1 MPFPRTPGTPGT
13 AGEGRTPLP
22 SPSLEAAAA
31 TATIRWAGS
40 RVDVAPLSLPSPEH
54 ELMDPLRGFTVSIP
68 GTHDQ
73 PLPSLRGSPIIPR
86 VAPKGSFWEGT
97 QDVYTLDGQKAPHP
111 PENAPVPVPPT
122 PGSSAPAASFRTV
135 PRRAPIPPATA
146 PIPHSRVVEA
156 AGDYF
161 SDARNVHQHA
171 HAASRLRNA
180 ISPSNSSEGSGGPEA
195 GSGGASSAPAI
206 TGTPPPLQRRL
217 TDPEHVAFLDE
228 AANAQ
233 RTSPSTNDPAQ
244 SQSAT
249 YAALSLAVVPGL
261 DRRTKEEREYTAL
274 GFLVPPQPPDEEER
288 RKALYRFNVMHTA
301 RDVNFDRI
309 AHLSKLVFKTKMVY
323 ISLVDAAEQWFKA
336 ESGLGVPSVAR
347 DVSFCGHCI
356 LQRGDEP
363 MIVLDA
369 TRDWRFQRNPLVMG
383 PPHIRF
389 YAGAPLR
396 THDGHNIGSLCVIDD
411 VPWTEFTP
419 RQRHTLK
426 EFAAIVMRELELWRD
441 KIQLR
446 IRDRIQTSMEHFTR
460 ECLEMDTN
468 EPDSMNRVYDRA
480 AKLVKRTLDVEGAL
494 VLDISHLELMEI
506 TDDNGKPSILFH
518 GDPYGPTSAPTSSSA
533 PNPPVPGAPNGTQA
547 NQTLLHRK
555 YEFGSIPPLP
565 VLGSAE
571 TAVDPDQRA
580 RGLTAI
586 EHAKLSDF
594 LVNYPDGKIYEG
606 LVPLCFRHMLPNN
619 IQYAMIVPVWSI
631 DKNCFV
637 LLLAYT
643 TDLSKHYLEG
653 YELQYLRAIGVI
665 ILSSMLK
672 RRMQLADKAKSHF
685 ISNIS
690 HELRTPLHGIL
701 AAAELLGDTR
711 LSGTQSSFLHTVQAC
726 ATSLVETVNHVL
738 DFTKLSGAKN
748 AHAQPEQP
756 IRHGHMDLITLVEE
770 TTENCFIGQQARAM
784 GEIGSVYAPSALAE
798 DDSTP
803 AALTKR
809 KWARVETVVDIGLRK
824 KGWNVLIERGGIRR
838 VLTNLIGNSLKFTS
852 DGFVQVSLRESQE
865 PAGRGMIRVELLVTD
880 TGKGISKD
888 FLKNQLFHPFSQE
901 NPMQSGTGL
910 GLAIVNSIVRSESVN
925 GKVDVW
931 SVEGQGTEIK
941 VSFDAEVLPADDSR
955 CGENPAAELDVLG
968 SASVSLIGFD
978 QEHRG
983 QALVREVIKT
993 YLRDWWDFDVK
1004 DENDLGN
1011 ILIVNED
1018 FLFVRELVRQRDV
1031 GRPVILLS
1039 AVRGDQKVSAVCDAY
1054 ERMGGLI
1061 AVVFKPGGPTRL
1073 LKALRLCLNDLDIRR
1088 RGQVPRSTSENL
1100 IHTVQSMPVESR
1112 DFAAVLGSSSPLRI
1126 RPPGSA
1132 TRPNF
1137 ARSRTD
1143 SGDLRL
1149 EGRPPPPPLRPESS
1163 LSDEDK
1169 YIPGPL
1175 GQHEDEPTAE
1185 SPGSPQSMVSIGNGG
1200 VMVRSAVTSA
1210 TSMRK
1215 ARVLVIE
1222 DNPINRRVLGSYL
1235 SKRGHQYF
1243 EAFDGQDGV
1252 DRFNI
1257 QPVWFFDVILVDM
1270 SMPRLDG
1277 VETTTEIRHI
1287 ETERRRSSSEG
1298 AGKASTIFALTG
1310 LATAEDK
1317 RRAFNAG
1324 VDGYLVKPVSLK
1336 SLDEVF
1342 SNLGFA

>member
-1 MPFPRTPGTPGT
+1 M
-13 AGEGRTPLP
+13 
-22 SPSLEAAAA
+22 
-31 TATIRWAGS
+31 
-40 RVDVAPLSLPSPEH
+40 
-54 ELMDPLRGFTVSIP
+54 
-68 GTHDQ
+68 
-73 PLPSLRGSPIIPR
+73 
-86 VAPKGSFWEGT
+86 
-97 QDVYTLDGQKAPHP
+97 Y
-111 PENAPVPVPPT
+111 
-122 PGSSAPAASFRTV
+122 
-135 PRRAPIPPATA
+135 
-146 PIPHSRVVEA
+146 
-156 AGDYF
+156 
-161 SDARNVHQHA
+161 
-171 HAASRLRNA
+171 
-180 ISPSNSSEGSGGPEA
+180 
-195 GSGGASSAPAI
+195 
-206 TGTPPPLQRRL
+206 
-217 TDPEHVAFLDE
+217 
-228 AANAQ
+228 
-233 RTSPSTNDPAQ
+233 DPAQ
-244 SQSAT
+244 SST
-249 YAALSLAVVPGL
+249 YAALSLAGIPGL
-261 DRRTKEEREYTAL
+261 DRRTKEEKEYTAL

-336 ESGLGVPSVAR
+336 ESGLGMPSVAR
-347 DVSFCGHCI
+347 DMSFCGHCI

-369 TRDWRFQRNPLVMG
+369 TRDWRFQRNPLVTDG
-383 PPHIRF
+383 PHIRF

-494 VLDISHLELMEI
+494 VLDISHLELMEV
-506 TDDNGKPSILFH
+506 TDDAGKPSLLFH
-518 GDPYGPTSAPTSSSA
+518 GDPYGPASNGMFGPPTTHSS
-533 PNPPVPGAPNGTQA
+533 TI
-547 NQTLLHRK
+547 LHRK
-555 YEFGSIPPLP
+555 FEFGPIPALP

-571 TAVDPDQRA
+571 HGVDAAQRG
-580 RGLTAI
+580 RGLTAT

-594 LVNYPDGKIYEG
+594 LVSYPDGKIYEG
-606 LVPLCFRHMLPNN
+606 LVPLCFRHLLPNN

-738 DFTKLSGAKN
+738 DFTKLNGAKN

-770 TTENCFIGQQARAM
+770 TTENCVIGQQARAM
-784 GEIGSVYAPSALAE
+784 GEIGSVYAPSALAD
-798 DDSTP
+798 DDSSNP
-803 AALTKR
+803 AALTRR
-809 KWARVETVVDIGLRK
+809 KWARVETVVDIGLRR

-838 VLTNLIGNSLKFTS
+838 VLTNLIGNSLKFTQ
-852 DGFVQVSLRESQE
+852 DGYVQVSLRESQE
-865 PAGRGMIRVELLVTD
+865 PAGKGMIRVELVVTD

-931 SVEGQGTEIK
+931 SVEGQGTDIK
-941 VSFDAEVLPADDSR
+941 VSFDAEVLPTDDSR
-955 CGENPAAELDVLG
+955 CGDNPAAELDILG

-978 QEHRG
+978 LEHRG
-983 QALVREVIKT
+983 QALAHEVIRT

-1004 DENDLGN
+1004 TNGNDLGN

-1018 FLFVRELVRQRDV
+1018 MVFIRELVRQRDV
-1031 GRPVILLS
+1031 TRPVIMLS
-1039 AVRGDQKVSAVCDAY
+1039 AIRGDQKITAVCDAY

-1073 LKALRLCLNDLDIRR
+1073 LKALKLCLNDLDVRR
-1088 RGQVPRSTSENL
+1088 RGHVPRSTSENF
-1100 IHTVQSMPVESR
+1100 IHGVESLPREAR
-1112 DFAAVLGSSSPLRI
+1112 DFAAVLGSGSGLRM

-1132 TRPNF
+1132 ARPAF

-1149 EGRPPPPPLRPESS
+1149 EGRPPPPPARPESS
-1163 LSDEDK
+1163 LSNEDK
-1169 YIPGPL
+1169 YMPTTIE
-1175 GQHEDEPTAE
+1175 QREDAPAAD

-1235 SKRGHQYF
+1235 SKRGHHYF
-1243 EAFDGQDGV
+1243 EAVDGQDGV
-1252 DRFNI
+1252 ERFND
-1257 QPVWFFDVILVDM
+1257 QPPWYFDVILVDM

-1277 VETTTEIRHI
+1277 VETTTEIRRS
-1287 ETERRRSSSEG
+1287 EAERRRSPSEG

-1342 SNLGFA
+1342 ANLGFA